1 MRIIDI
7 LNAPKCKKIFL
18 EIQEFVKL
26 SLFEYNNTIER
37 DSKREGFCFP
47 DKDIFDSVWGTVNF
61 SGTEICVIDSPLLQ
75 RLRRIHQL
83 GLASSVYCNADSSRF
98 SHTIGVTEVSDRMA
112 KVIKKRLNMT
122 IGEGQEKR

>member
-37 DSKREGFCFP
+37 DSKREGFCW
-47 DKDIFDSVWGTVNF
+47 I
-61 SGTEICVIDSPLLQ
+61 I
-75 RLRRIHQL
+75 
-83 GLASSVYCNADSSRF
+83 
-98 SHTIGVTEVSDRMA
+98 
-112 KVIKKRLNMT
+112 KVL
-122 IGEGQEKR
+122 